1 MLTRRIALP
10 IALAAALF
18 GGLALGAADIST
30 STVHVSTSPDVS
42 APTTDTAWDMWDH
55 GGASAKMRV
64 VTNRAYRVDFM
75 GATTDYPK
83 DALAEDA
90 VAVGKDGRWY
100 WFRLTYT
107 S

>member
-1 MLTRRIALP
+1 MFTRRIALP
-10 IALAAALF
+10 IVLTAALF
-18 GGLALGAADIST
+18 GGLALGAVDLSINAPHST
-30 STVHVSTSPDVS
+30 SAPDTSD
-42 APTTDTAWDMWDH
+42 PTKVTAWDIWDH

-75 GATTDYPK
+75 GATDAYPQ
-83 DALAEDA
+83 DAAAEDA
-90 VAVGKDGRWY
+90 VVVGKDGRWY